1 MKKILKVLAAG
12 VLVASALTVVACKD
26 DNTSTTLIPTS
37 SPTTSAP
44 TTSAP
49 TTIVPTTVA
58 PTTTVAAVKLAT
70 PVVTLEGSVVSW
82 SAIENASGYIV
93 TFNNAPLPA
102 QSETSY
108 QITANETGDYKVT
121 VQAVS
126 NNLEL
131 YTNSDLSNEVIYTYT
146 GSVVKEAHTLYI
158 VGDSTLA
165 SFNDSYYYP
174 RYGYGTQLGNYFD
187 DMITVNNL
195 ALSGRSSKSYIVE
208 ENYTTLKN
216 NIKAGD
222 YLLIGFGHNDEKND
236 DATRFT
242 DASKPTED
250 STSFKY
256 SLNEY
261 YLKLASEKGA
271 TPILCT
277 PIVRANSSNDYTG
290 SSGHVTAN
298 GDYAKA
304 IVELGQEKDVAVVN
318 LRDITKNEY
327 TSIGY
332 DEAIYYHAMTA
343 GIYDTDGTTI
353 IPLTSSVDNT
363 HLNIYGAK
371 YVAYEVAYTLKNS
384 TSSLGQYVKEEIA
397 RPVKA
402 NDLVANSS
410 YKVSAYKAPDLST
423 YKAPDQFKTISE
435 GWYGTAF
442 GDCGGSP
449 ISSSNGF
456 VAKETTEGVFT
467 VGQTGSSSKGKFAGS
482 SDGFAYLFRQVDAS
496 KNFEIT
502 AEAKV
507 LTTGK
512 TKQAGFG
519 LMIRDDCYVNLSD
532 KTLPNYANYL
542 AAGLVTTETNMNV
555 LFGRESGSLKK
566 ENNVIDS
573 LYQANDTATLK
584 IVRLGQVITISVT
597 YKGQTYTKDYP
608 DFDLLSVDSK
618 YIYVGMFANRG
629 TTVEFTNVNFTIT
642 GEAQGA

>member
-1 MKKILKVLAAG
+1 MKKVFKGMIAGTLIFTLASCNSQ
-12 VLVASALTVVACKD
+12 VS
-26 DNTSTTLIPTS
+26 TSTTTVDS
-37 SPTTSAP
+37 TTA
-44 TTSAP
+44 
-49 TTIVPTTVA
+49 VA
-58 PTTTVAAVKLAT
+58 PTTTVAAVKLAA
-70 PVVTLEGSVVSW
+70 PVVSLEGSVVSW
-82 SAIENASGYIV
+82 TAVENASGYIV
-93 TFNNAPLPA
+93 TVNNAQLPI
-102 QSETSY
+102 QTETSY
-108 QITANETGDYKVT
+108 LIEASEPGEYKVK

-131 YTNSDLSNEVIYTYT
+131 YTNSDLSNEVTYTYT
-146 GSVVKEAHTLYI
+146 GSVVKESHTLYV

-187 DMITVNNL
+187 DTIKVNNL
-195 ALSGRSSKSYIVE
+195 ALSGRSSKSYILE

-216 NIKAGD
+216 NINAGD
-222 YLLIGFGHNDEKND
+222 YLLIGFGHNDEKSD
-236 DATRFT
+236 DAGRFT
-242 DASKPTED
+242 DASKPTD
-250 STSFKY
+250 DTSSFKY

-277 PIVRANSSNDYTG
+277 PIVRANKTNDYTG
-290 SSGHVTAN
+290 SSGHVTAT

-304 IVELGQEKDVAVVN
+304 IVELGQEKNVSVVN
-318 LRDITKNEY
+318 LRDITKEEY

-343 GIYDTDGTTI
+343 GKYDTDGTTI
-353 IPLTSSVDNT
+353 IPETSSVDTT

-384 TSSLGQYVKEEIA
+384 TSTLGTYVKEDIA

-402 NDLVANSS
+402 NDLVSNSS
-410 YKVSAYKAPDLST
+410 YTVSTYESPDLSS
-423 YKAPDQFKTISE
+423 YEAPDQFKTISE

-442 GDCGGSP
+442 GDCGGTPSVAK
-449 ISSSNGF
+449 NGF
-456 VAKETTEGVFT
+456 IAKEESAGVFT
-467 VGQTGSSSKGKFAGS
+467 VGQSGSSSKGKFASS
-482 SDGFAYLFRQVDAS
+482 SDGFSYLFRQVDAS

-519 LMIRDDCYVNLSD
+519 LMIRDDCIINQDGSSL
-532 KTLPNYANYL
+532 TNYANHL
-542 AAGLVTTETNMNV
+542 SAGLVTTDTNMNV

-573 LYQANDTATLK
+573 LYQVNDTASLK

-597 YKGQTYTKDYP
+597 YNGQTYTKDYP

-629 TTVEFTNVNFTIT
+629 TTVEFTNVNFKIT